1 MKWYYTDGQLRTM
14 YRDAKD
20 RRAQIAIIAELEAKP
35 KELVIEKLES
45 LGEVV
50 NFDKKKRKAQKRNGH
65 VTWSEEEDRI
75 LREAWQQGKTLEQ
88 IAELLPGRSEKAV
101 GNRREKMHLKGRKRD
116 GWWTEEEDQILRDA
130 SRSRTSIKTL
140 AQLLKTRTRNAI
152 IQRRHLLGLPK
163 LRGGRHG
170 KDDN

>member
-20 RRAQIAIIAELEAKP
+20 RRAQIGIIAELEAKP
-35 KELVIEKLES
+35 PELVVEKLES

-50 NFDKKKRKAQKRNGH
+50 ELGKKQRKNQKRNGH

-88 IAELLPGRSEKAV
+88 IAELLPGRSAKAV

-116 GWWTEEEDQILRDA
+116 SWWTEEEDNILREA
-130 SRSRTSIKTL
+130 SRSRTSISELQK
-140 AQLLKTRTRNAI
+140 LLPRTKNAI
-152 IQRRHLLGLPK
+152 IQRRHVLKLPK